1 MTATTITRP
10 TSICAYQNEEAIRHA
25 KAALEINP
33 DSAKVYKTHGMPNA
47 MLGKWE
53 EAACDLHSASN
64 INYDDVINACLRRSA
79 KRPVKGGRANRKK
92 APYARPSLHPSIHP
106 SFLLSPGSGA
116 FLDCRTSDSCV
127 LFAGCTHLIPSSL
140 SVCCGRQG
148 PIISSNL
155 KCWLVHFLLF

>member
-64 INYDDVINACLRRSA
+64 INYDDVINACLRRSNFLIQVGKA
-79 KRPVKGGRANRKK
+79 AGKRWKSESEKGALC
-92 APYARPSLHPSIHP
+92 ATFSSSIHP
-106 SFLLSPGSGA
+106 SVLPSFPWFGSILG
-116 FLDCRTSDSCV
+116 LQN
-127 LFAGCTHLIPSSL
+127 I
-140 SVCCGRQG
+140 
-148 PIISSNL
+148 
-155 KCWLVHFLLF
+155 